1 MNAFQNTTGPSLA
14 ATDLTLRRSASHD
27 AAARRSTRKQT
38 TTPRVAG
45 RAVLRPID
53 YSLNVRAYSK
63 A

>member
-14 ATDLTLRRSASHD
+14 RTDRQLRRTGLTQ

-38 TTPRVAG
+38 TTPRTAG
-45 RAVLRPID
+45 NAVLRPID